1 MKQPSHLSDRE
12 ASNRIVRTRIIASA
26 LLVLTMT
33 TALVCRLFFLQVTQ
47 HDLHVAV
54 AEKNRL
60 HTRPLPAAR
69 GIIYDR
75 NKVVLADNIPTF
87 NLCMIREHAGDS
99 HAVVKLLG
107 QILALNTEQM
117 NKMDRVLRR
126 RRSAYEPVI
135 LMSDLTESQI
145 ARVAVNQFQL
155 PGVDVQAEFSRVYPL
170 GEHFAHSVGYVGRIN
185 ENEFKHLDH
194 AKYLRM
200 QLIGKTGIE
209 RFYENA
215 LHGQMGFEEVETNAQ
230 GKVTRVLGRHNPVP
244 GQDIMLTLDAALQ
257 AEAEK
262 ALGDRR
268 GAVVALDP
276 DTGEILAM
284 VSRPGFDPNLFVK
297 GISARDY
304 AALRDSADMPLFNR
318 VLRGLYPPG
327 STIKP
332 VVAVAGLASGVTT
345 SSQRVFDRGYYELP
359 NYKHKYRNWNRAG
372 DGWVDM
378 YDAIMRSNDTYFYD
392 LAHKLG
398 IERLHTYLS
407 AFGLGQK
414 VSIDLFE
421 ESPGLMPSPAWKRST
436 RRQAWYPGETLI
448 LGIGQGYMQMTP
460 LQMVQ
465 ATSLIASKGIW
476 RRPHLARSI
485 GGSPPND
492 PHPLPDITL
501 KDPEIWDEVVKG
513 MEMVM
518 HNPRGVGRRAAQ
530 GAHYR
535 IAGKSG
541 TAQVIAIKQGERY
554 NRNKTLERH
563 RDNALFVGFA
573 PAQRPAIVVA
583 VMIENGEAGA
593 RVAGPVVRK
602 VMDAWLLDANGQL
615 KAKFTA
621 PNALQSASILDATG
635 TDART
640 GTLGKLHTISTGI

>member
-1 MKQPSHLSDRE
+1 MTHPTHLSDRE
-12 ASNRIVRTRIIASA
+12 ASNRIVRSRIIASA
-26 LLVLTMT
+26 LMVLALTI
-33 TALVCRLFFLQVTQ
+33 ALVCRLFFLQVTQ

-54 AEKNRL
+54 AEKNRI
-60 HTRPLPAAR
+60 HIRPLPAAR

-75 NKVVLADNIPTF
+75 NKVVLAENIPIF
-87 NLCMIREHAGDS
+87 NLSILRESAGNAQ
-99 HAVVKLLG
+99 AVVKTLG
-107 QILALNTEQM
+107 EVLALSTEQM
-117 NKMDRVLRR
+117 KKMDRALHRPRR
-126 RRSAYEPVI
+126 AFEPVI
-135 LMSDLTESQI
+135 LMSDLTETQI

-155 PGVDVQAEFSRVYPL
+155 PGVEVQVQFSRVYPL

-185 ENEFKHLDH
+185 EKEFKHLDH
-194 AKYLRM
+194 AKYLRT

-209 RFYENA
+209 RFYENV
-215 LHGQMGFEEVETNAQ
+215 LHGEMGFETVETNAQ
-230 GKVTRVLGRHNPVP
+230 GKVMRVLGRHNPVP
-244 GQDIMLTLDAALQ
+244 GQDIVLTLDVALQ
-257 AEAEK
+257 AAAEQ

-268 GAVVALDP
+268 GALVALAP
-276 DTGEILAM
+276 DTGEVLAM
-284 VSRPGFDPNLFVK
+284 VSRPSFDPNPFVK
-297 GISARDY
+297 GITARDY

-332 VVAVAGLASGVTT
+332 MVVVAGLDSGVITP
-345 SSQRVFDRGYYELP
+345 SQRVFDRGYYELP
-359 NYKHKYRNWNRAG
+359 NYNHKYRNWNRAG

-398 IERLHTYLS
+398 IERLNTYLS
-407 AFGLGQK
+407 EFGLGQK
-414 VSIDLFE
+414 ISIDLFE
-421 ESPGLMPSPAWKRST
+421 ESPGLMPSPAWKRAT

-460 LQMVQ
+460 LQMAQ

-476 RRPHLARSI
+476 HRPHLARSI
-485 GGSPPND
+485 GGEKPGD
-492 PHPLPDITL
+492 PHPFPNITL
-501 KDPEIWDEVVKG
+501 KDPRVWDEVVKS

-554 NRNKTLERH
+554 NRNKTQERH

-615 KAKFTA
+615 KPKFTVPNTLQNA
-621 PNALQSASILDATG
+621 SIPNAIGA
-635 TDART
+635 DART
-640 GTLGKLHTISTGI
+640 GVL